1 MFLREASN
9 SVRLAASDFLFEW
22 RLTSC
27 LVLALAAVLAPLL
40 VLFGLKYGII
50 EAIRAPMVENPIYR
64 EIKPI
69 GAGTFSREWF
79 KQLEADSAI
88 TFVVPK
94 TRTIA
99 ATVRLQNTD
108 RNVRANLTA
117 ELIPTAAGDPVI
129 GDVVANS
136 PGLKLLFYRPAQHA
150 SLRSSLVTM
159 SAPSSHA
166 DAMVGAN
173 M

>member
-1 MFLREASN
+1 M
-9 SVRLAASDFLFEW
+9 
-22 RLTSC
+22 
-27 LVLALAAVLAPLL
+27 LAPLL

-88 TFVVPK
+88 TLVVPK

-108 RNVRANLTA
+108 RNVRANLT
-117 ELIPTAAGDPVI
+117 L
-129 GDVVANS
+129 S
-136 PGLKLLFYRPAQHA
+136 
-150 SLRSSLVTM
+150 
-159 SAPSSHA
+159 
-166 DAMVGAN
+166 
-173 M
+173 